1 MLSNKDSDKEKII
14 EKEKDEEMTFK
25 TENEFYFVEL
35 EEKYNK
41 LMKNSSQNDYIKEK
55 NCLNKL
61 LESSFALNKFDKYNN
76 KDFLDDCEYKLVFM
90 PDEFNM
96 KEDNKYYFN
105 GFSEK
110 KKKKINYKNRI
121 VNKNIPITE
130 VKKNKKKFD

>member
-41 LMKNSSQNDYIKEK
+41 LIKNSSQNDYIKEK

-90 PDEFNM
+90 PDEFHIY
-96 KEDNKYYFN
+96 EIHY
-105 GFSEK
+105 
-110 KKKKINYKNRI
+110 
-121 VNKNIPITE
+121 
-130 VKKNKKKFD
+130 